1 MKLKMKEMKFENIK
15 KNTQKH
21 LKYET
26 DRYLCRF

>member
-1 MKLKMKEMKFENIK
+1 MKLKMKEIKFENIK
-15 KNTQKH
+15 KNTQKQ